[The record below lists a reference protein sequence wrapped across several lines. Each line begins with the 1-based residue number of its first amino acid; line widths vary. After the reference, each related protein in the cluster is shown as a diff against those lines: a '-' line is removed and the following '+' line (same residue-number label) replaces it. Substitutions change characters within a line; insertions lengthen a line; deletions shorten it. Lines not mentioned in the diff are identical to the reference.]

1 MVIVGEVHIPTV
13 DDTYGLSENG
23 KLRAFQKEFIDC
35 IKEDNVDILQLI
47 APTGAG
53 KTLCFEYLLHEG
65 QKVLLLYPTNALIQ
79 SQMARFTEKGFR
91 AKNISSKIL
100 KKKGMERSQEL
111 WGLVSRYDIILTNP
125 DIFQAIIGAMY
136 VNPEE
141 NLIQVFHQ
149 FQYVIYDEFH
159 AYKEFELS
167 GILTQIALFQNM
179 SRCRVVLSS
188 ATPKSEIIDLLKEIK
203 IGKDR
208 LTPVIKNVVAEPCSM
223 DEGDIIRHETNVEFH
238 QGKILDHLEQVTQ
251 VLTDSLIN
259 VKGDRPQILF
269 IFDTVKDSNKFFS
282 QLYKTY
288 PNLYKYSEKD
298 NGYDTNQAGETP
310 VLTKPILISTNKSEV
325 GLDYPI
331 RLLFMED
338 GFSIDSFIQR
348 FGRAARHEPAEC
360 YVYTKKE
367 VNPII
372 IEASIE
378 YKEFLEKMSYI
389 TDKYNIKTKIV
400 FRLFTLRQALAI
412 MAYVRRKED
421 LMAYFTVQSGYSYRM
436 WLAFF
441 LILNKYRKEGLANN
455 NLDGLNLLLADIKEA
470 CKSLR
475 GRSLQFP
482 VLYQRGHEIRQT
494 TYDVLSVLNRVPAV
508 VEKTEDG
515 LIIRETESNE
525 SGPFIKAITIPYLPA
540 PIDYQKREEQFR
552 DEVDTI
558 AKSALDVFPEDQKSF
573 LLSCV
578 RSLCNSI
585 EPDRIFIP
593 EEVILWNNKV
603 VPLSKYAMEF
613 DND

>member
-1 MVIVGEVHIPTV
+1 MVIVGEVHLPTV

-23 KLRAFQKEFIDC
+23 RLRAFQKGFIDC

-53 KTLCFEYLLHEG
+53 KTLCFEYLLNEG
-65 QKVLLLYPTNALIQ
+65 HKVLLLYPTNALIQ

-179 SRCRVVLSS
+179 SRCRVILSS
-188 ATPKSEIIDLLKEIK
+188 ATPKTEIVDLLNMIK

-208 LTPVIKNVVAEPCSM
+208 RTPVIKNVVAEPCSL
-223 DEGDIIRHETNVEFH
+223 DEGDIIRYRTSVEFH
-238 QGKILDHLEQVTQ
+238 QGKILEHMEQIDQ
-251 VLTDSLIN
+251 VLTDSLKD
-259 VKGDRPQILF
+259 VRGDKPQILF
-269 IFDTVKDSNKFFS
+269 IFDTVKDSNRFFS
-282 QLYKTY
+282 ELYKNY

-298 NGYDTNQAGETP
+298 NGYDTNQAGDAP

-348 FGRAARHEPAEC
+348 FGRAARHEMAEC

-367 VNPII
+367 VDPII
-372 IEASIE
+372 TDEFIE
-378 YKEFLEKMSYI
+378 YKEFLDKMSYI
-389 TDKYNIKTKIV
+389 TDKYNIKTKTV
-400 FRLFTLRQALAI
+400 FRLFTLRQTLAI
-412 MAYVRRKED
+412 MAYVRRRDDLKE
-421 LMAYFTVQSGYSYRM
+421 YFTVQSGYSYKM

-441 LILNKYRKEGLANN
+441 LILDRYWKEGLANN
-455 NLDGLNLLLADIKEA
+455 NLDRLNLLLSDIKEA

-494 TYDVLSVLNRVPAV
+494 TYDVLSVLNRVPSV

-515 LIIRETESNE
+515 LIIRETEGNE
-525 SGPFIKAITIPYLPA
+525 SGPFIKAITISYLPA

-613 DND
+613 DDD